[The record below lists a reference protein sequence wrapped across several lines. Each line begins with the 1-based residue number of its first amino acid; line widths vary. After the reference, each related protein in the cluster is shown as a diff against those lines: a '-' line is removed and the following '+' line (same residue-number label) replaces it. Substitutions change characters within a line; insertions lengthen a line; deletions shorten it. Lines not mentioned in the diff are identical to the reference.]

1 MTEARV
7 EQILSRF
14 VTDTKFEEI
23 PPEAI
28 ATARN
33 VVLTVLGTIIAGSN
47 LTGIKPLVD
56 KVRDWGGKKEA
67 TLLMH
72 GGKVPAYNAAF
83 VNSTI
88 ARALDFDDAF
98 IPGPHF
104 GATTVPTA
112 IAISELIGGCSGK
125 DFFTALILGSEVS
138 ARLNLNEEQYS
149 GFDPTGIC
157 SLFASCAIAG
167 RLLRLN
173 PRQMQNALAL
183 AFNRC
188 SGSFQSHISGSLAVR
203 LNQGFASQ
211 NGIVSAQLAQI
222 NMTGP
227 LDFLSGIYG
236 YFHLYGKD
244 KSNSEAIVNGLGKR
258 YEFVNT
264 VFKKYPSC
272 GATQASTDAILALIN
287 EHNLPPEEILS
298 SRYTGNTGYVQ
309 AGGKTV

>member
-1 MTEARV
+1 MTEAKV

-14 VTDTKFEEI
+14 VTDSKFEEI
-23 PPEAI
+23 PREAVE
-28 ATARN
+28 TARN
-33 VVLTVLGTIIAGSN
+33 VVLTVLGTTIAGAN
-47 LTGIKPLVD
+47 VNGIKALVD
-56 KVRDWGGKKEA
+56 KARDWGGKEEA
-67 TLLMH
+67 SILMH
-72 GGKVPAYNAAF
+72 GSKIPAYNAAF

-112 IAISELIGGCSGK
+112 IAISELNGGCSGK
-125 DFFTALILGSEVS
+125 EFLTALILGSEVS
-138 ARLNLNEEQYS
+138 ARLNLNEEQYA

-157 SLFASCAIAG
+157 AVFASSAIAG
-167 RLLRLN
+167 RLLRLS
-173 PRQMQNALAL
+173 PKQIQNALAL
-183 AFNRC
+183 VFNRC

-211 NGIVSAQLAQI
+211 NGVMCAQLAQI

-244 KSNSEAIVNGLGKR
+244 KSNSETAIKDLGKLKVIKNKPVCIR
-258 YEFVNT
+258 IV
-264 VFKKYPSC
+264 
-272 GATQASTDAILALIN
+272 DI
-287 EHNLPPEEILS
+287 PEDNVE
-298 SRYTGNTGYVQ
+298 
-309 AGGKTV
+309 